1 MGPKQF
7 SRTHTIGQVTPL
19 IWPIVPGGRSRLL
32 HHQDGHNRRGPI
44 GSSRWNHPT
53 ATIRWKGQWREF
65 RGVPEQVNE
74 TRQEST
80 PVVKRRQ
87 FDLFGRFLPLGDS
100 IIFHGHEETIPRR
113 PLGAIW
119 GSIADLSE
127 GHQLCLQAEPVLPDP
142 ETEETA

>member
-1 MGPKQF
+1 
-7 SRTHTIGQVTPL
+7 
-19 IWPIVPGGRSRLL
+19 
-32 HHQDGHNRRGPI
+32 
-44 GSSRWNHPT
+44 
-53 ATIRWKGQWREF
+53 
-65 RGVPEQVNE
+65 
-74 TRQEST
+74 
-80 PVVKRRQ
+80 VVKRRQ